1 MVCTAVNLLS
11 EIGKL
16 MNLKENFSH
25 CFDSKVGWGCH
36 DFMPLKDING
46 PFNGYLKD
54 DTSIVEVEFDVI
66 SSFKSGVMATAKF
79 DVEKFNGENDFSLWR
94 VKMLVH
100 QGLAKAL
107 KGKDALPKS
116 MSDKDKDDILEKAHS
131 AILLSL
137 DDEILREVSEEDTA
151 TKL

>member
-1 MVCTAVNLLS
+1 
-11 EIGKL
+11 
-16 MNLKENFSH
+16 
-25 CFDSKVGWGCH
+25 
-36 DFMPLKDING
+36 
-46 PFNGYLKD
+46 
-54 DTSIVEVEFDVI
+54 
-66 SSFKSGVMATAKF
+66 MATAKF